1 MDTKVL
7 ENAVQELRNIL
18 RDGLVATDIFDR
30 TSGLSLAGFN
40 QNPVACA
47 LFTRIT
53 DELDSSLRDAQ
64 FPPLARYYMFDL
76 EGNNSV
82 VVINHGTL
90 LQGMLVDTKRANL
103 GLLVSVAIPRM
114 LEIVARAK
122 GR

>member
-1 MDTKVL
+1 
-7 ENAVQELRNIL
+7 
-18 RDGLVATDIFDR
+18 
-30 TSGLSLAGFN
+30 
-40 QNPVACA
+40 
-47 LFTRIT
+47 
-53 DELDSSLRDAQ
+53 
-64 FPPLARYYMFDL
+64 MFDL

-82 VVINHGTL
+82 VLINHGTL